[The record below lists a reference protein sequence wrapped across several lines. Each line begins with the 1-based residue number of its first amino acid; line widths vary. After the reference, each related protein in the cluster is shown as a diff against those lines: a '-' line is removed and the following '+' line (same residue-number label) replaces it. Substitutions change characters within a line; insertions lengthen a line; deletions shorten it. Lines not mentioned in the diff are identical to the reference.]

1 MTLTPLQSIEFGRDI
16 PQAQREA
23 ILFEHQNSP
32 VLNVVLLYL
41 RDEWYAA
48 VDEAVN
54 QKRAGNSALSDMAL
68 GGADSYAQ
76 AIVKLKAWSVTEQ
89 AVE

>member
-68 GGADSYAQ
+68 GSVDAYSQ
-76 AIVKLKAWSVTEQ
+76 AIVKLKSWSETAPEVK
-89 AVE
+89 